1 MIARFQKWA
10 LWIGVLAVIA
20 VAAHWALNRY
30 EAKFDAEGFVRA
42 DNMHKLQNASDAA
55 ARLLAQSE
63 ADAEAKAKLD
73 SEAANVLTLSKQ
85 LVTANR
91 VIDVQT
97 KKLNERANDV
107 STLYRAAPKAELTPV
122 PGWIVTNG
130 WVCDYNTAIG
140 YGFAE
145 DGTAVGGDDNP
156 SCAPDAFGRS
166 EVKAADILTHH
177 NEYGAYCRKLE
188 KQVDALLNHT
198 VFIEGQ
204 K

>member
-1 MIARFQKWA
+1 MIARLQKWA

-30 EAKFDAEGFVRA
+30 EAKFDAEGFARA

-55 ARLLAQSE
+55 ARLQAQLE
-63 ADAEAKAKLD
+63 ADAEARAKLD
-73 SEAANVLTLSKQ
+73 KESANVLALSKQ
-85 LVTANR
+85 LVVAAR
-91 VIDVQT
+91 KIDDQT

-107 STLYRAAPKAELTPV
+107 STLYRPSPQAELTPV

-130 WVCDYNTAIG
+130 WVCDYNRAIG
-140 YGFAE
+140 YGYAE

-166 EVKAADILTHH
+166 AVKAADILAHH

-188 KQVDALLNHT
+188 QQVDKLLDHAEY
-198 VFIEGQ
+198 IEGNQ
-204 K
+204 